1 MKTVGLLA
9 LMHQSGLQIPADEGS
24 TLRIFDGVYADVGDQ
39 QSIEESVSTFSS
51 HIKNVI
57 DILDVAT
64 PSSLVLMDELGTS
77 TDPEEGSAIAKAI
90 LQDLAE
96 HGVTAI
102 ATTHYRNVAA
112 FAEASQGMSNASVQL
127 DSETLQPTYT
137 VTMGIPGRSY
147 AMNVASSLGL
157 RQDILENARALM
169 EPQYL
174 RFEDWLTELQKDRDQ
189 LQNRIVETEA
199 ERTALA
205 AQKAALDEQMQYL
218 ARHREDILDSVRR
231 AAIDQYEDVRRKLR
245 RAEAA
250 MSWVPEGAS
259 GERPRFDVSTAR
271 REIEAQRQQISAV
284 PVSIVRAEPR
294 PLAVGDQVQVRGLQ
308 LRGEIIAL
316 PVQGTEVE
324 VNVGRVNLKVDI
336 SRLHRVD
343 EDPEA
348 LPEQPNVKIDLG
360 PILDTMELDLR
371 GQRVEEALSRLEE
384 FLDKAMRD
392 GLRSVRIIHGR
403 GTGALRNAVREH
415 MRRHPYVRSFEPE
428 VRERGGDGA
437 TLAQLD

>member
-1 MKTVGLLA
+1 
-9 LMHQSGLQIPADEGS
+9 
-24 TLRIFDGVYADVGDQ
+24 
-39 QSIEESVSTFSS
+39 
-51 HIKNVI
+51 
-57 DILDVAT
+57 
-64 PSSLVLMDELGTS
+64 
-77 TDPEEGSAIAKAI
+77 
-90 LQDLAE
+90 
-96 HGVTAI
+96 
-102 ATTHYRNVAA
+102 
-112 FAEASQGMSNASVQL
+112 
-127 DSETLQPTYT
+127 
-137 VTMGIPGRSY
+137 
-147 AMNVASSLGL
+147 
-157 RQDILENARALM
+157 
-169 EPQYL
+169 
-174 RFEDWLTELQKDRDQ
+174 
-189 LQNRIVETEA
+189 
-199 ERTALA
+199 
-205 AQKAALDEQMQYL
+205 
-218 ARHREDILDSVRR
+218 
-231 AAIDQYEDVRRKLR
+231 
-245 RAEAA
+245 
-250 MSWVPEGAS
+250 
-259 GERPRFDVSTAR
+259 
-271 REIEAQRQQISAV
+271 V
-284 PVSIVRAEPR
+284 PVSIVRAAPR

-428 VRERGGDGA
+428 VRESGGDGA